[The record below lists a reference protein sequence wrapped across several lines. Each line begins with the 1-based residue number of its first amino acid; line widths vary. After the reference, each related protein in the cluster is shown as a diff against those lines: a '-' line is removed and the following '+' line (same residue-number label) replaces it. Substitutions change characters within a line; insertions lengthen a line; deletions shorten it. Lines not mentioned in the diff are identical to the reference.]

1 MTPVDP
7 HFLSD
12 GSDDHQGETPC
23 PSCGYD
29 LRGLHVGATCPECGT
44 EPVQEE
50 EDESLQ
56 YADPRQKTSSSE
68 APPAGSGTGATRKPE
83 RHRCASCGYDL
94 KGLGSIGRCPEC
106 GLDYDTKRERA
117 AAASRLLPPP
127 VAASPRW
134 RLGLLLLFVAASCYI
149 GFLLVGL
156 FPASIPIYELGTLLS
171 LAAWSVGCWL
181 AFPDTLDAGSPT
193 WKWFR
198 ISACA
203 AQALWIPAYLLSWV
217 EWSAAVGSGLGA
229 LLIFLADLL
238 NFCALLG
245 LVTILVLMNRISA
258 DLYLRDTARLLGNMI
273 WIVIPIALLDWW
285 FPYPAPGHESLFASG
300 LGMFG
305 TVVIFIVMLPLII
318 IPLVILIASL
328 QMFNFSV
335 WASRNAQQRAGRE
348 DRIQAKKK
356 ALADVTDPGSAS
368 FTCCPNCGKVLIA
381 GSCSD
386 CNPPGNVEGDIPLS

>member
-7 HFLSD
+7 HFLSG

-29 LRGLHVGATCPECGT
+29 LRGLHVGCDLPRVRDRTGSGGRRT
-44 EPVQEE
+44 
-50 EDESLQ
+50 SHSNTT
-56 YADPRQKTSSSE
+56 DPRQKTSSSE
-68 APPAGSGTGATRKPE
+68 ATSRRIGHPGRLEQPE

-156 FPASIPIYELGTLLS
+156 FPASFPIYELGTLLS

-217 EWSAAVGSGLGA
+217 AIVVRGSRVGPWSPAHLPGRPVEFLRPARAGHDPGA
-229 LLIFLADLL
+229 DESDLRVTCT
-238 NFCALLG
+238 CA
-245 LVTILVLMNRISA
+245 
-258 DLYLRDTARLLGNMI
+258 
-273 WIVIPIALLDWW
+273 
-285 FPYPAPGHESLFASG
+285 
-300 LGMFG
+300 
-305 TVVIFIVMLPLII
+305 
-318 IPLVILIASL
+318 IPL
-328 QMFNFSV
+328 
-335 WASRNAQQRAGRE
+335 
-348 DRIQAKKK
+348 DC
-356 ALADVTDPGSAS
+356 LAT
-368 FTCCPNCGKVLIA
+368 
-381 GSCSD
+381 
-386 CNPPGNVEGDIPLS
+386 